1 MLLGSNTPF
10 NYFDSEMI
18 ESMGL
23 SLKATKLDRPV
34 RNRQFTSLTGI
45 SPDESVGCFNNS
57 LHNAVQTIC
66 CRVLCAERDGIWQRV
81 EDTRPPPGAIPQYLG
96 ALTDQLLYLLP
107 STTPVPLDEFPLSYK
122 GRKFK
127 IYTRAVKSL
136 HMKPIDVHD
145 SVIKMFLKLE
155 KDIRSL
161 KPARIARAI
170 SSPDPRFLVETGRYV
185 KVAEHLIYEGIDKL
199 YGKRVVA
206 KGLNFSQVGEL
217 FEDCWN
223 DFDTPCSIDCD
234 VEKMDRSTTV
244 DMMKWT
250 HLITGSVF
258 TGYDRVFIETLLSW
272 QIDTIAKG
280 RVDDGFFSYF
290 IEGTLNS
297 GQTNTS
303 LVGVLMVSMIMKA
316 YINSKSYRVR
326 FVDAGDDCTIICA
339 RVNEADFRA
348 GLQPFFLKFGFV
360 LTLGSTNDVLEGIEF
375 CQAHPVKVNGKYR
388 MVRNNRT
395 AAVKDAVC
403 PKKIETPREF
413 VAWAQAVSDTGIATH
428 GGVPVAQDYYA
439 MLSRS
444 AQQTFQSM
452 NLTYRQRSRY
462 RSSIKRY
469 AVEGGMHYW
478 GKGMSCRYE
487 DIISVETRVSYYL
500 AFGTPPHVQ
509 RMLENSYRTK
519 LVKYNYPIQSPGN
532 NPMHLW
538 F

>member
-1 MLLGSNTPF
+1 LLLGSDTPF
-10 NYFDSEMI
+10 NFFDPEVI

-45 SPDESVGCFNNS
+45 GPDESVGCFNNS

-66 CRVLCAERDGIWQRV
+66 CRVLCAERNGKWMRV
-81 EDTRPPPGAIPQYLG
+81 EDTRPIPGAIPKYLG
-96 ALTDQLLYLLP
+96 DLTADLVALLP
-107 STTPVPLDEFPLSYK
+107 STTPVPLELFPLSYK

-127 IYTRAVKSL
+127 IYTRAVESL
-136 HMKPIDVHD
+136 RIKPLDIND

-170 SSPDPRFLVETGRYV
+170 SSPDPRFLVETGRFV
-185 KVAEHLIYEGIDKL
+185 KVAEHLIYEAIDKL
-199 YGKRVVA
+199 YGNRVVA
-206 KGLNFSQVGEL
+206 KGLNFGQVGEL
-217 FEDCWN
+217 FEDCWS
-223 DFDTPCSIDCD
+223 DFNRPCSIDCD

-244 DMMKWT
+244 EMMQWT
-250 HLITGSVF
+250 HQITSSCF
-258 TGYDRVFIETLLSW
+258 SGYDRVFVETLLSW

-280 RVDDGFFSYF
+280 RTDDGKFSYL

-303 LVGVLMVSMIMKA
+303 LVGVLMVSMIMHA
-316 YINSKSYRVR
+316 YIKSKSYRVR
-326 FVDAGDDCTIICA
+326 FVDAGDDCTVICDQ
-339 RVNEADFRA
+339 VNETDFRS
-348 GLQPFFLKFGFV
+348 GLQPFFIQFGFV

-375 CQAHPVKVNGKYR
+375 CQAHPVKINGKYR

-403 PKKIETPREF
+403 PMKIETPRQF
-413 VAWAQAVSDTGIATH
+413 VAWTQAVSDTGIATH

-444 AQQTFQSM
+444 AQTTFQSM

-469 AVEGGMHYW
+469 SVEGGLHYW
-478 GKGMSCRYE
+478 GKGMTCRYE
-487 DIISVETRVSYYL
+487 PVISTETRISYYL
-500 AFGTPPHVQ
+500 AFGTPPHIQ
-509 RMLENSYRTK
+509 RMLESSYRTK
-519 LVKYNYPIQSPGN
+519 LVKYNYPIESPYI
-532 NPMHLW
+532 NPMRLW